1 MGICNDEKI
10 KSEAFESIHSSAE
23 ALLKIG
29 AIDQV
34 DMREFDETCM
44 AEVPA
49 EISDQEDL
57 LAVIACPQ
65 NPQ

>member
-1 MGICNDEKI
+1 MTKEI

-29 AIDQV
+29 AIDKAT
-34 DMREFDETCM
+34 MREFDEACM

-49 EISDQEDL
+49 EISDQEDSSAL
-57 LAVIACPQ
+57 RADPQ
-65 NPQ
+65 NPR

>member
-1 MGICNDEKI
+1 MTKEI

-29 AIDQV
+29 AIDKAT
-34 DMREFDETCM
+34 MREFDEACM

-49 EISDQEDL
+49 EISDQEDSSVL
-57 LAVIACPQ
+57 RAAPQ
-65 NPQ
+65 SPQ